1 VRVFAGAAALC
12 LAFLAESIVGSTR
25 SAAASAWG
33 GSIGLTSDYMVRGI
47 SRTDDQP
54 ALQLDLHYAHS
65 SGFLAGFFESNTRI
79 EGNEP
84 RDVELSGFIGWGWN
98 ISPDWNTKVVLSH
111 YAYPW
116 NRRGSRYDYDE
127 LDLDVA
133 YQGWL
138 HLNLE
143 YSPNSPRFL
152 PHPYFA
158 LIGENQKSAEISLQ
172 RPIWRKLSL
181 TAGVGYSFLDGA
193 ESEGYTYWS
202 AGAAYDIRSV
212 SLVFAYVNT
221 SDAAKVLFPNA
232 ASSNRWTGTVIWR
245 F

>member
-1 VRVFAGAAALC
+1 VARAAAFFAAL
-12 LAFLAESIVGSTR
+12 LAGSILMAGR
-25 SAAASAWG
+25 CSAADSWG
-33 GSIGLTSDYMVRGI
+33 GSLSVTSDYFVRGI
-47 SRTDDQP
+47 SRTDDQA

-65 SGFLAGFFESNTRI
+65 SGFLAGVFASNARVDET
-79 EGNEP
+79 EP

-98 ISPDWNTKVVLSH
+98 LSPDWRTKVTVSH

-116 NRRGSRYDYDE
+116 NRRGSSYNYDE
-127 LDLDVA
+127 VDLDVG

-143 YSPNSPRFL
+143 YSPNSPRFI
-152 PHPYFA
+152 PPPYSR

-172 RPIWRKLSL
+172 RPVWRTLSII
-181 TAGVGYSFLDGA
+181 GGIGYSFLDGA

-202 AGAAYDIRSV
+202 AGAAYDLRSV
-212 SLVFAYVNT
+212 SFAVAYVNT
-221 SDAAKVLFPNA
+221 SEAAKALFPNA
-232 ASSNRWTGTVIWR
+232 AATGRWTGTVIWR